1 MWTSRV
7 WPPET
12 SSTTSGSS
20 RSGSSRNAAYRW
32 PSRWLTA
39 TKGTSHT
46 RARAL
51 AALRPTSS
59 EPTRPGPDVAATAS
73 TSWSATPASTSASAT
88 TGVSSSTWARL
99 AISGTTPPYLAW
111 RSIWLATT
119 DDRTRVARSTTA
131 AAVSSHD
138 VSMPRITSAMALAAY
153 GPRASSRTGVDRSR
167 APHPIDAGRGSE
179 PVTFDDGAAGYV
191 DLDLVQ
197 AIGIVRGVDVV
208 GPHDEGVLA
217 GLGVV
222 ALAHACR
229 QEAEALVQRLRPRV
243 AHAHL
248 EGEVA
253 AAPLDRR
260 PGQRQ
265 QHPGGDA
272 VALPLGVDGHRGDV
286 AVVDR
291 PEQPGVAHD
300 LGPHARDQVH
310 PGGPLADL
318 AEEQAE
324 RPWPGVDLLLDPQD
338 APEVSPPHR
347 RDAHLELRRIGD
359 GRREGPGH
367 HPLSP
372 PSSAVPPPA
381 LLGTAR
387 PPTAPS
393 RVIQLISASG
403 RRR

>member
-12 SSTTSGSS
+12 SSTTRGSS
-20 RSGSSRNAAYRW
+20 RSGSSRKDAYRW

-46 RARAL
+46 RASAL
-51 AALRPTSS
+51 AALTPTSN
-59 EPTRPGPDVAATAS
+59 EPTNPGPAVTATAS
-73 TSWSATPASTSASAT
+73 TSWSATP
-88 TGVSSSTWARL
+88 GVSSSTWARL
-99 AISGTTPPYLAW
+99 AISGTTPPYRAW

-153 GPRASSRTGVDRSR
+153 GPRASSRTGVDPSR
-167 APHPIDAGRGSE
+167 APQPIDARRGSE
-179 PVTFDDGAAGYV
+179 PVTFDDGAAGDA

-197 AIGIVRGVDVV
+197 AVGIVRGVDVV

-229 QEAEALVQRLRPRV
+229 QEAEALIQRLRPRV

-260 PGQRQ
+260 PSQRQ

-272 VALPLGVDGHRGDV
+272 LALPRGVDGHRGDV
-286 AVVDR
+286 TIVDR
-291 PEQPGVAHD
+291 PEQPGVADD

-310 PGGPLADL
+310 PGGSLADL

-324 RPWPGVDLLLDPQD
+324 RPRPGVDLLLDPQD
-338 APEVSPPHR
+338 APEVPSPHR

-359 GRREGPGH
+359 GRR
-367 HPLSP
+367 
-372 PSSAVPPPA
+372 
-381 LLGTAR
+381 
-387 PPTAPS
+387 
-393 RVIQLISASG
+393 
-403 RRR
+403 